1 MSTVTREQLLREVG
15 VEVSSLGT
23 PVSRMKPGTLALC
36 YGDAGTTLML
46 VKRDGVWGTLF
57 DGSVTTSAQFDT
69 AYPSRLGTLL
79 FTDIPADAWS
89 RICNEPSHVKRVR
102 IARVAVGLPPSEV
115 ELTEAAGLAE
125 PPALVKISTT
135 PAGTLLVRG
144 DQLALMQDRGRWA
157 WFTSG
162 YEYSDAHFDSAGFR
176 LEARVLVTGIAET
189 AWPDLRRTASNL
201 ERVRIAV
208 AAGTVSD
215 GAPAPPAPA
224 SAPTPAVVTPAPEVT
239 GELPGVSQEMLDE
252 LSLGLFDPRVHIN
265 AGLAAATVKEWLISS
280 PSTLRVLL
288 RAAGI
293 ECDNHQ
299 VWNDGTTHEK
309 WRACVLFAGHT
320 PDQSI
325 FVRSLK
331 SMTPREVAVSLLK
344 ATPMRRL
351 HAHAWLHRGVLARL
365 RTWTDAGSSLSD
377 EAMLDASLCEGKT
390 RDTWLVYPGGPL
402 GRLAGHPGI
411 QISIPE
417 VRHEDTAEIAQGVIY
432 KHDDAWVFGRTLRQ
446 VTSGLWDRFRASR
459 SSLPAEAPRSW
470 LAEDSI
476 IETSLGGPL
485 SYTTLRRSLAAELSV
500 TERHI
505 HLRHVATLY
514 HGLAQAPIGLKM
526 IDLEPGRSLLVET
539 ATGLGSKHRRESLAA
554 WLLRATR
561 TDHVHLTELWNVS
574 NWTSLSMP
582 KPRTERK
589 IP

>member
-1 MSTVTREQLLREVG
+1 MSTVTREQILREVG
-15 VEVSSLGT
+15 VEASNPDT

-36 YGDAGTTLML
+36 GDDGTTLML
-46 VKRDGVWGTLF
+46 VGKRAGVWGALF

-69 AYPSRLGTLL
+69 AYPSRLGTQLL
-79 FTDIPADAWS
+79 TDIPAVAWS
-89 RICNEPSHVKRVR
+89 RICNEPSQVKRVR
-102 IARVAVGLPPSEV
+102 IARAAVGLSPSEV

-144 DQLALMQDRGRWA
+144 DQLALMQDQGRWA

-162 YEYSDAHFDSAGFR
+162 YEYSDAHFNSAGFH

-208 AAGTVSD
+208 AVGTVSD
-215 GAPAPPAPA
+215 VAPAPPAPA
-224 SAPTPAVVTPAPEVT
+224 PTPAVATPAPEAT

-265 AGLAAATVKEWLISS
+265 AGPAVATIKEWLVSP

-288 RAAGI
+288 RAAAGI
-293 ECDNHQ
+293 ECDNHK
-299 VWNDGTTHEK
+299 VWNDGKTHEK
-309 WRACVLFAGHT
+309 WRASVLFAGRT

-325 FVRSLK
+325 FVRSLESK
-331 SMTPREVAVSLLK
+331 TPREMAISLLQ
-344 ATPMRRL
+344 ATLMRRM

-365 RTWTDAGSSLSD
+365 RTWTDAGSELSD
-377 EAMLDASLCEGKT
+377 ETMLDASLCEGKT

-485 SYTTLRRSLAAELSV
+485 SYTTLRRSLAAELGIE
-500 TERHI
+500 ERHI
-505 HLRHVATLY
+505 HLRHVAASCR
-514 HGLAQAPIGLKM
+514 GPAQAPIGLKM
-526 IDLEPGRSLLVET
+526 IGLEPGRSLLVET
-539 ATGLGSKHRRESLAA
+539 TTGLGSTHRRESLAA

-561 TDHVHLTELWNVS
+561 TDHVHLTEVWNVS

-582 KPRTERK
+582 KPRINGRH
-589 IP
+589 P

>member
-1 MSTVTREQLLREVG
+1 MEETLL
-15 VEVSSLGT
+15 
-23 PVSRMKPGTLALC
+23 PHAPASRMEPGTLALC
-36 YGDAGTTLML
+36 GDAGTTLML
-46 VKRDGVWGTLF
+46 IKRNGVWGALF
-57 DGSVTTSAQFDT
+57 DGVGVTPEQFGT
-69 AYPSRLGTLL
+69 AYSSMLGTLL

-89 RICNEPSHVKRVR
+89 RICNEPSQIKRVR
-102 IARVAVGLPPSEV
+102 IARSAVGLPPSEV
-115 ELTEAAGLAE
+115 ELTEAAGLTQ
-125 PPALVKISTT
+125 PPALVKISRTT
-135 PAGTLLVRG
+135 PAGTLLVNR
-144 DQLALMQDRGRWA
+144 DRLALMQDRGRWA
-157 WFTSG
+157 WFASG
-162 YEYSDAHFDSAGFR
+162 YAYSDAHFNSAGFG

-189 AWPDLRRTASNL
+189 AWPDLRNATSNL

-215 GAPAPPAPA
+215 DAPAPPTPA
-224 SAPTPAVVTPAPEVT
+224 SAPATPAPEVT

-252 LSLGLFDPRVHIN
+252 LSMGLFDPRVHIN
-265 AGLAAATVKEWLISS
+265 AAPAVATIKEWLASS

-288 RAAGI
+288 HAAGI
-293 ECDNHQ
+293 ECDHQ
-299 VWNDGTTHEK
+299 TREK
-309 WRACVLFAGHT
+309 WRASVLFAGRT

-325 FVRSLK
+325 FVRSLE
-331 SMTPREVAVSLLK
+331 SMTPREVAISLLK

-377 EAMLDASLCEGKT
+377 EAMLDVSLYEGKT

-402 GRLAGHPGI
+402 GRLASHPGI
-411 QISIPE
+411 RISIPE

-446 VTSGLWDRFRASR
+446 VTSGLWDLFRMSR
-459 SSLPAEAPRSW
+459 ASLPAEAPRSW
-470 LAEDSI
+470 LAEDTI

-485 SYTTLRRSLAAELSV
+485 SYTTLRRSLAAELRIE
-500 TERHI
+500 ERHI
-505 HLRHVATLY
+505 HLRHVRALCS
-514 HGLAQAPIGLKM
+514 GPAQAPIGLKM
-526 IDLEPGRSLLVET
+526 IGLEPGRSLLVET
-539 ATGLGSKHRRESLAA
+539 MTSLGNKHCRESLAA

-589 IP
+589 TP

>member
-1 MSTVTREQLLREVG
+1 MSTVTREQILREVG
-15 VEVSSLGT
+15 VEASNPDT

-36 YGDAGTTLML
+36 GDDGTTLML
-46 VKRDGVWGTLF
+46 VKRDGVWGALF
-57 DGSVTTSAQFDT
+57 DGVGVTPEQFGT
-69 AYPSRLGTLL
+69 AYSSMLGTLL

-89 RICNEPSHVKRVR
+89 RICNEPSQVKRVR
-102 IARVAVGLPPSEV
+102 IARAAVDLPPSEV
-115 ELTEAAGLAE
+115 ELTEAAGLTQ

-144 DQLALMQDRGRWA
+144 ARLALMQDRGRWA

-162 YEYSDAHFDSAGFR
+162 YEYSDAHFNSAGFH

-189 AWPDLRRTASNL
+189 AWPDLRRTTSNL

-208 AAGTVSD
+208 AVGTVSD
-215 GAPAPPAPA
+215 VAPAPPAPT
-224 SAPTPAVVTPAPEVT
+224 PTPAVATPAPEAT

-265 AGLAAATVKEWLISS
+265 AGPAAATAKEWLISS
-280 PSTLRVLL
+280 PSTLRVWL

-309 WRACVLFAGHT
+309 WRASVLFAGRT

-325 FVRSLK
+325 FVRSLESK
-331 SMTPREVAVSLLK
+331 TPREVAISLLK

-377 EAMLDASLCEGKT
+377 EAMLNMSLYEGKT

-470 LAEDSI
+470 FAEDSI
-476 IETSLGGPL
+476 TETSLGGPL
-485 SYTTLRRSLAAELSV
+485 SYTVLRRSLAAELGIE
-500 TERHI
+500 ERHI
-505 HLRHVATLY
+505 HLRHVAASCR
-514 HGLAQAPIGLKM
+514 GPAQAPIGLKM

-539 ATGLGSKHRRESLAA
+539 ATGLGSKHHRESLAA

-582 KPRTERK
+582 KPRINGRH
-589 IP
+589 P

>member
-1 MSTVTREQLLREVG
+1 MSTVTREQILREVG
-15 VEVSSLGT
+15 VEVSNSGT

-36 YGDAGTTLML
+36 GDAGTTLML
-46 VKRDGVWGTLF
+46 VKRDGVWGALF
-57 DGSVTTSAQFDT
+57 DECCTTPDQFGT
-69 AYPSRLGTLL
+69 AYSSMLGTPLL
-79 FTDIPADAWS
+79 VDIPSDMWL
-89 RICNEPSHVKRVR
+89 RICDEPSHVKRVR
-102 IARVAVGLPPSEV
+102 IARAAVGLPPSEV
-115 ELTEAAGLAE
+115 ELTEAAGLAQ

-135 PAGTLLVRG
+135 SAGTLLVSG
-144 DQLALMQDRGRWA
+144 DRLVLMQDRGRWA
-157 WFTSG
+157 WLVSG
-162 YEYSDAHFDSAGFR
+162 YMYSDAHFNSAGFQ

-252 LSLGLFDPRVHIN
+252 LSMGLFDPRVHIN
-265 AGLAAATVKEWLISS
+265 AAPTVATIKEWLTSS

-299 VWNDGTTHEK
+299 VWNDGATYEK
-309 WRACVLFAGHT
+309 WRAFVFFAGHT

-344 ATPMRRL
+344 ATPMRRM

-365 RTWTDAGSSLSD
+365 RTWTDASSSLSD
-377 EAMLDASLCEGKT
+377 EAILDVSLYEGKT

-402 GRLAGHPGI
+402 GRLAGHLGI
-411 QISIPE
+411 RISIPE

-432 KHDDAWVFGRTLRQ
+432 KHDDAWVFGKTLRQ
-446 VTSGLWDRFRASR
+446 VTSGLWDCFRLSR
-459 SSLPAEAPRSW
+459 ASLPAEAPRSW
-470 LAEDSI
+470 FAEDSI

-485 SYTTLRRSLAAELSV
+485 SYTTLRRSLAAELGIE
-500 TERHI
+500 ERHI
-505 HLRHVATLY
+505 HLRHVRALY
-514 HGLAQAPIGLKM
+514 SGPAQAPIGLKT

-539 ATGLGSKHRRESLAA
+539 ATGLGSKHHRESLAA

-582 KPRTERK
+582 KPRINGRH
-589 IP
+589 P

>member
-46 VKRDGVWGTLF
+46 VKRDGVWGTLS

-89 RICNEPSHVKRVR
+89 RICNEPSHAKRVR

-115 ELTEAAGLAE
+115 ELTEAAGLTQ
-125 PPALVKISTT
+125 PPALVKISSTS
-135 PAGTLLVRG
+135 AGTLLVKG
-144 DQLALMQDRGRWA
+144 DRLALMQGRGRWA
-157 WFTSG
+157 WFASG
-162 YEYSDAHFDSAGFR
+162 YAYSDAHFNSAGFH
-176 LEARVLVTGIAET
+176 LVARVLVTGIAET

-215 GAPAPPAPA
+215 VAPAPPAPT
-224 SAPTPAVVTPAPEVT
+224 PTPAVVTPAPEVT

-265 AGLAAATVKEWLISS
+265 AAQAVATTKEWLTSS
-280 PSTLRVLL
+280 PSTLRALL

-293 ECDNHQ
+293 ECDNHK
-299 VWNDGTTHEK
+299 VWNDGKTHEK

-377 EAMLDASLCEGKT
+377 EAMLDASLYEGKT

-411 QISIPE
+411 RVSIPE
-417 VRHEDTAEIAQGVIY
+417 VDTAEIAQGVIC

-470 LAEDSI
+470 FAEDSI

-485 SYTTLRRSLAAELSV
+485 SYTTLRRSLAAELSIA
-500 TERHI
+500 ERHI
-505 HLRHVATLY
+505 HLRHVRALCS
-514 HGLAQAPIGLKM
+514 GPAQAPIGLKM

-554 WLLRATR
+554 WLLRATQ

-582 KPRTERK
+582 KPRTEQK
-589 IP
+589 TP

>member
-15 VEVSSLGT
+15 VEVSNSGT

-36 YGDAGTTLML
+36 GDAGTTLML

-144 DQLALMQDRGRWA
+144 DQLVLMQDRGRWA

-162 YEYSDAHFDSAGFR
+162 YEYSDAHFNSAGFR
-176 LEARVLVTGIAET
+176 LEGLARVLVTGIAET

-265 AGLAAATVKEWLISS
+265 AGLAAATVKNWLTES
-280 PSTLRVLL
+280 PSAL
-288 RAAGI
+288 RALLSGDAGI

-299 VWNDGTTHEK
+299 VWNDGVTHEK
-309 WRACVLFAGHT
+309 WRASVLFAGHT
-320 PDQSI
+320 PDHSI
-325 FVRSLK
+325 FVRSLE
-331 SMTPREVAVSLLK
+331 SMTPREVAISLLK

-365 RTWTDAGSSLSD
+365 RTWTSAGSDSSD
-377 EAMLDASLCEGKT
+377 EMMLDAALYEGKT
-390 RDTWLVYPGGPL
+390 RDTWFVYPGGL
-402 GRLAGHPGI
+402 HGRLAGHPGI
-411 QISIPE
+411 RINIPE
-417 VRHEDTAEIAQGVIY
+417 VLHQEE
-432 KHDDAWVFGRTLRQ
+432 HDDSWTFGRTLRQ
-446 VTSGLWDRFRASR
+446 VTIGLWAWFKVSHT
-459 SSLPAEAPRSW
+459 SLPAEAPRSW
-470 LAEDSI
+470 LAEDTIVEANSDR
-476 IETSLGGPL
+476 PL
-485 SYTTLRRSLAAELSV
+485 SYTVLRQSLAAELRIE
-500 TERHI
+500 ERHI
-505 HLRHVATLY
+505 HLRHVKTPCR
-514 HGLAQAPIGLKM
+514 GPAQAPIGLKM
-526 IDLEPGRSLLVET
+526 VGLEPGRSLLLET
-539 ATGLGSKHRRESLAA
+539 AAGLGSQHRRESLAA
-554 WLLRATR
+554 WLLRVTR
-561 TDHVHLTELWNVS
+561 TDHVHLTETWNIS

-589 IP
+589 TP

>member
-46 VKRDGVWGTLF
+46 VKRDGVWGALF
-57 DGSVTTSAQFDT
+57 DGVGVTPEQFGT
-69 AYPSRLGTLL
+69 AYSSMLGTLL

-102 IARVAVGLPPSEV
+102 IARAAVGLPPSEV

-144 DQLALMQDRGRWA
+144 GLLALMQDRGRWA

-162 YEYSDAHFDSAGFR
+162 YEYSDAHFNSAGFH

-189 AWPDLRRTASNL
+189 AWPDLRRTTSNL

-208 AAGTVSD
+208 AVGTVSD
-215 GAPAPPAPA
+215 VAPAPPAPTP
-224 SAPTPAVVTPAPEVT
+224 SPAVVTPAPEVT

-265 AGLAAATVKEWLISS
+265 AAPAVATIKEWLASS

-288 RAAGI
+288 HAAGI

-299 VWNDGTTHEK
+299 VWNDLHGVTREK
-309 WRACVLFAGHT
+309 WRTSVLFAGRT

-325 FVRSLK
+325 FVRSLE
-331 SMTPREVAVSLLK
+331 SMTPREMAISLLN
-344 ATPMRRL
+344 ATQMRRL

-365 RTWTDAGSSLSD
+365 RTWTDAGSDLSD
-377 EAMLDASLCEGKT
+377 EAMLDVSLYEGKT

-411 QISIPE
+411 QINIPE

-446 VTSGLWDRFRASR
+446 VTSGLWDRFRMSR
-459 SSLPAEAPRSW
+459 TSLPAEAPRSW
-470 LAEDSI
+470 LAEDTI

-485 SYTTLRRSLAAELSV
+485 SYTTLRRSLAAELRV
-500 TERHI
+500 EERYV
-505 HLRHVATLY
+505 HLRHVKTPCR
-514 HGLAQAPIGLKM
+514 GLAQAPIGLRM

-539 ATGLGSKHRRESLAA
+539 VTGLGSKHYRESLAA